1 MNLKNK
7 VVVVTG
13 AGSGMGRAYAKVYAE
28 AGARLAL
35 NDYDA
40 ASLAETVALHGRAD
54 TVSAAFDVGDRAALF
69 AFAEQVLQ
77 AFGQVDIVINNA
89 GVMGGFKPIWEL
101 TPTDFERTLRINLN
115 GVIHGTQAFLP
126 AMLKAQSGQIVNVS
140 SIFGLV
146 GAPNHGDYSASK
158 FAVRGFTEA
167 LMTELQET
175 GVTAHLVHPGGIATN
190 IAMVDGEEL
199 AFGKHYLTT
208 TADDI
213 AYHVRAKL
221 AKGSAKIVYGKD
233 SLKTWLGSNVVPVK
247 WLAKL
252 IWHDIK
258 PVLDPAPYAKVA
270 MPGKGRRS

>member
-1 MNLKNK
+1 MNLKDK
-7 VVVVTG
+7 IVVITG

-28 AGARLAL
+28 AGAKLAL

-40 ASLAETVALHGRAD
+40 RALAETVALHGSYD
-54 TVSAAFDVGDRAALF
+54 TVSAAFDVGDRDAMY
-69 AFAEQVLQ
+69 AFSMQVLK
-77 AFGQVDIVINNA
+77 AFGRVDIVINNA
-89 GVMGGFKPIWEL
+89 GVMGGFKPVWEL
-101 TPTDFERTLRINLN
+101 TPAEFDLTLRINLG
-115 GVIHGTQAFLP
+115 GVINGTQAFLP
-126 AMLKAQSGQIVNVS
+126 HMLKAQSGQIVNVS

-190 IAMVDGEEL
+190 IGIINGQEL
-199 AFGKHYLTT
+199 DFSKHYLKT

-233 SLKTWLGSNVVPVK
+233 SLKTWLGSNIVPLK
-247 WLAKL
+247 WLAKM
-252 IWHDIK
+252 IWRDIR
-258 PVLDPAPYAKVA
+258 PVLDPLPYDKVRK
-270 MPGKGRRS
+270 P

>member
-1 MNLKNK
+1 MHLNNK

-13 AGSGMGRAYAKVYAE
+13 AGSGMGRAYAKVFAE

-40 ASLAETVALHGRAD
+40 GALAETVRLYGRSD
-54 TVSAAFDVGDRAALF
+54 TVSAAFDVGDRAAMF
-69 AFAEQVLQ
+69 AFAEQVLA

-89 GVMGGFKPIWEL
+89 GVMGGFKPIWEI
-101 TPTDFERTLRINLN
+101 TPAELERTMRINFH
-115 GVIHGTQAFLP
+115 GVVNGTQAFLP
-126 AMLKAQSGQIVNVS
+126 HMLAVQSGQMVNVS

-190 IAMVDGEEL
+190 IAKVDGHEL
-199 AFGKHYLTT
+199 EFGKHYLTT

-213 AYHVRAKL
+213 AYHVRDRL
-221 AKGSAKIVYGKD
+221 RTGSAKIVYGKD
-233 SLKTWLGSNVVPVK
+233 SFKTWAGSNFVPLK
-247 WLAKL
+247 WLAKM

-258 PVLDPAPYAKVA
+258 PVLDPTPYDKV
-270 MPGKGRRS
+270 RQS

>member
-1 MNLKNK
+1 MNLKHK
-7 VVVVTG
+7 VVVITG

-40 ASLAETVALHGRAD
+40 AALAETVALHGDVD
-54 TVSAAFDVGDRAALF
+54 TVSAAFDVGDRAAMF

-101 TPTDFERTLRINLN
+101 TPAEIDRTLRINLG

-190 IAMVDGEEL
+190 IAKIDGQEL
-199 AFGKHYLTT
+199 DFGKHYLKT

-221 AKGSAKIVYGKD
+221 ARGSAKIVYGKD
-233 SLKTWLGSNVVPVK
+233 SLKTWLGSNLVPVK

-258 PVLDPAPYAKVA
+258 PVLDPAPYSKVTKQAKV
-270 MPGKGRRS
+270 RRS